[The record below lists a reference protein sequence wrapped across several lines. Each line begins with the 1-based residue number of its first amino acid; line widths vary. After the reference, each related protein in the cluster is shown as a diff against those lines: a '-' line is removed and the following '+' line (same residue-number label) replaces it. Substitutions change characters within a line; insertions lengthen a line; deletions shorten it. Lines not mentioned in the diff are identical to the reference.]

1 MFDFSQMYNG
11 QGGASAEEYAA
22 RLQAQM
28 MANQTARMER
38 EMAGAAAQQVQI
50 TPREE
55 AWWICKRASCQ
66 GWQVRILNG
75 QRIEWVREGK
85 ILAGSLSG
93 NLQVSFIES
102 CRYLARFLEGT
113 Q

>member
-28 MANQTARMER
+28 MAEQANRMAREIH
-38 EMAGAAAQQVQI
+38 GQAQAPQI
-50 TPREE
+50 TPKEE

-66 GWQVRILNG
+66 GWTVRIVQG
-75 QRIEWVREGK
+75 QRIEWVKDGK
-85 ILAGSLSG
+85 VLAGSLSG
-93 NLQVSFIES
+93 NLRIAFVES
-102 CRYLARFLEGT
+102 CRYLNRFLEGT
-113 Q
+113 SQ